1 MLDFLENRNSIR
13 FSEQII
19 FEAIEKSTMIL
30 KNFSKSI
37 PILQKIKTDS
47 TKSQKFNLF
56 SAKPFEQ

>member
-1 MLDFLENRNSIR
+1 MLDFLENRNPIL

-19 FEAIEKSTMIL
+19 FEAIEKSTMVL
-30 KNFSKSI
+30 KNVSKSI
-37 PILQKIKTDS
+37 PILQKIKIDS